1 MESSLEL
8 LERGFQG
15 LMALKESME
24 KAMES
29 DRLERMEE
37 RRQLNDLMQHVGI
50 SVESRRSRDSG
61 TS

>member
-8 LERGFQG
+8 LERGFEG

-24 KAMES
+24 KPMES

-37 RRQLNDLMQHVGI
+37 TRQLNDLMQHVRI